1 VKNILTT
8 FLITLFSLSL
18 HGQTERS
25 FSDYIFKG
33 RSQLGNSIS
42 IDTSKLDTIYDYG
55 NLTPKEIDSLEKTGC
70 VVIRKFFATS
80 NMISSYI
87 TIYDTTDIVGLAI
100 YLSPDDFEYGVDFK
114 LLPTIKTVVR
124 CRNCF
129 TQTYLHNGFRF
140 TSDNTLKARQLTPNG
155 SNFIIDDI
163 LLPEWQ
169 EIDLSQ
175 YKEFLFIENP
185 FIGNKNPFTK

>member
-1 VKNILTT
+1 MYKQHLVLDEDFVPSILTEK
-8 FLITLFSLSL
+8 LLDTLSMRWCGELF
-18 HGQTERS
+18 ERTPTGL
-25 FSDYIFKG
+25 K
-33 RSQLGNSIS
+33 R
-42 IDTSKLDTIYDYG
+42 DTIYDYG
-55 NLTPKEIDSLEKTGC
+55 TRTPKEVDSLEKAGY
-70 VVIRKFFATS
+70 VVLRNSWSTTS
-80 NMISSYI
+80 SPISFYT
-87 TIYDTTDIVGLAI
+87 TIYDTIDIVGLAI

-124 CRNCF
+124 CRNCL